1 MAAVHGQ
8 GRERNGGNARSC
20 GKKRYDDKLKRTGI
34 DRETDQI
41 SPVKGKSAWF
51 IMIPNA
57 MLKNK

>member
-8 GRERNGGNARSC
+8 SCERNSGNPCCR
-20 GKKRYDDKLKRTGI
+20 GKERYHDKLKRTGI
-34 DRETDQI
+34 DREADQI
-41 SPVKGKSAWF
+41 GPVKGNPAWF